1 MLGLVS
7 AALILA
13 GVGVMF
19 LVFRARGISSGN
31 EIGKTYNEGK
41 ADLIWTMA
49 PFSLILVLVVA
60 VALDNRC

>member
-41 ADLIWTMA
+41 ADLIWTMV
-49 PFSLILVLVVA
+49 PFILILVLVVA